1 MKLVADN
8 KEFIFRDHREHKKDN
23 ILWNGKDGLTL
34 ACPWFISDALQLVPN
49 AQVVTTAKTC
59 LQIADGTNYKR
70 CFTIHFDHK
79 TFSVDIDFDDP
90 YLWTK
95 KDYFAFDGF
104 CLDYG
109 LTFDENLIDT
119 SE

>member
-8 KEFIFRDHREHKKDN
+8 KEFIFRDHRKHKKDN
-23 ILWNGKDGLTL
+23 VLWNGKDGLSL
-34 ACPWFISDALQLVPN
+34 ACPWFISNALQLVSN
-49 AQVVTTAKTC
+49 AQVVTTSKTC
-59 LQIADGTNYKR
+59 LQVADDKNYKR
-70 CFTIHFDHK
+70 CFSIHFDHK
-79 TFSVDIDFDDP
+79 TLLVDIDFDDP

-109 LTFDENLIDT
+109 LTFEENLIDT
-119 SE
+119 NE

>member
-8 KEFIFRDHREHKKDN
+8 KEFIFRDHRENKKDN
-23 ILWNGKDGLTL
+23 VLWKSHGKDGYSL
-34 ACPWFISDALQLVPN
+34 ACPWFISNALQLVPN

-59 LQIADGTNYKR
+59 LQVADGTNYKR
-70 CFTIHFDHK
+70 CFTIYFDHK
-79 TFSVDIDFDDP
+79 TFFVDVLLDDP

-109 LTFDENLIDT
+109 LTFEENLVDT
-119 SE
+119 